1 MYFHDLETE
10 KYQSS
15 SNTYQRDKNT
25 HIALKSP
32 LSDYLV
38 MWAGKIYDSKTV
50 RWFFLFWVSTFLQL
64 ARPINLS
71 TTETRTDENVH
82 VFRNIEDRAPKI
94 HIIIKC
100 NSIRKNNY
108 TLQRFSRWKAWQ
120 KENSAFI
127 PPPPRRYM
135 YVPEFKSSKGS
146 SEWHTPQIAC
156 TFERKKTTSKNKKL
170 KLDCMKL

>member
-15 SNTYQRDKNT
+15 RNTYQRDKNT
-25 HIALKSP
+25 NIALKSP
-32 LSDYLV
+32 LSNYLI

-50 RWFFLFWVSTFLQL
+50 RWFLLFWVSTFLQL

-82 VFRNIEDRAPKI
+82 VLRKIEDRAPKI
-94 HIIIKC
+94 HIIMKC
-100 NSIRKNNY
+100 NSIRKNDY
-108 TLQRFSRWKAWQ
+108 KLERFSRWKAWQ

-127 PPPPRRYM
+127 PPSPRRYM
-135 YVPEFKSSKGS
+135 YVPEFKSSKWS

>member
-64 ARPINLS
+64 ALPINLS

-127 PPPPRRYM
+127 PPPPPVATCMCLNLKVLRGL
-135 YVPEFKSSKGS
+135 VNG
-146 SEWHTPQIAC
+146 IL
-156 TFERKKTTSKNKKL
+156 L
-170 KLDCMKL
+170 KLHVLSNARKQQAKTKN

>member
-1 MYFHDLETE
+1 M
-10 KYQSS
+10 
-15 SNTYQRDKNT
+15 
-25 HIALKSP
+25 
-32 LSDYLV
+32 
-38 MWAGKIYDSKTV
+38 
-50 RWFFLFWVSTFLQL
+50 FWVSTFLQL

-100 NSIRKNNY
+100 NSIRKKIIRCNVFQGEKPDKKRI
-108 TLQRFSRWKAWQ
+108 LLLS
-120 KENSAFI
+120 
-127 PPPPRRYM
+127 PPRRYM

-170 KLDCMKL
+170 KLDCMKLYFCSILLSICQFKLKVYIV